1 MRALLLAAA
10 LTLTLPAHSG
20 AAMRVTSSV
29 LDTTLTRHARLGYRV
44 WLPAGYDQ
52 GDARW
57 PLVLF
62 LHGSGERG
70 TDLEAVERNGPP
82 RIARERDLPLIVVA
96 PQLPAGE
103 LWSADALLALLDR
116 VEGELRVDTTRVY
129 LSGLSMGAFGA
140 WDLAVAAPARFAALA
155 VVSGGGN
162 PVEICRLKDTPVWI
176 AHGAKDD
183 IIPVAWGEGMAH
195 RLERCGG
202 HPKLSVDPAAGHD
215 AWTKFYADP
224 ALWDWML
231 AQKTAVRP

>member
-1 MRALLLAAA
+1 
-10 LTLTLPAHSG
+10 
-20 AAMRVTSSV
+20 MRVVSGL
-29 LDTTLTRHARLGYRV
+29 LDTTLTRRARLGWRA

-70 TDLEAVERNGPP
+70 ADLDAVEGNGPP
-82 RIARERDLPLIVVA
+82 RIARERGLPLIVVA
-96 PQLPAGE
+96 PQLPEGE
-103 LWSADALLALLDR
+103 LWSHDALLVLLDR
-116 VEGELRVDTTRVY
+116 VEADLRVDPMRVY

-140 WDLAVAAPARFAALA
+140 WELAMAAPGRFAALS

-176 AHGAKDD
+176 GHGAKDD
-183 IIPVAWGEGMAH
+183 VIPAAWSSGMAH
-195 RLERCGG
+195 RLEGCGG
-202 HPKLSVDPAAGHD
+202 HPRLTIDPAAGHD

-231 AQKTAVRP
+231 AQKLGSRA

>member
-10 LTLTLPAHSG
+10 LALSLPLPSG

-44 WLPAGYDQ
+44 YTPADYDRT
-52 GDARW
+52 GARW

-70 TDLEAVERNGPP
+70 ADLDAVERNGPP

-96 PQLPAGE
+96 PQLPDGE
-103 LWSADALLALLDR
+103 LWSVDALRVLLDR
-116 VEGELRVDTTRVY
+116 VETDLRVDTTRVY
-129 LSGLSMGAFGA
+129 LTGLSMGAFGA
-140 WDLAVAAPARFAALA
+140 WDLAIAEPDRFAALA

-162 PVEICRLKDTPVWI
+162 PVEICRLKDKPVWI

-183 IIPVAWGEGMAH
+183 IIPVAWAEGMAH

-202 HPKLSVDPAAGHD
+202 HPKLTIDPDAGHD
-215 AWTKFYADP
+215 AWTKFYQDP
-224 ALWDWML
+224 ALWDWLL
-231 AQKTAVRP
+231 AQRTTAHP